1 MRGITRKGREMKM
14 GKWLTWIGSVILFL
28 TGIGHA
34 TRIAQVEKLT
44 AAGGMKAP
52 LDVLLKVNWLAF
64 GGEMVA
70 LAVIAMVASAMAGGG
85 RIVLICGATMLLNA
99 GIAFHFAGLSIPL
112 YVSLVVTVLLLAGG
126 WMQAKAA
133 A

>member
-1 MRGITRKGREMKM
+1 MKTGR
-14 GKWLTWIGSVILFL
+14 WLTWIGSVILL
-28 TGIGHA
+28 LAGIGHA
-34 TRIAQVEKLT
+34 TRIGQVEKLI

-52 LDVLLKVNWLAF
+52 LDVLLNVNWLAF
-64 GGEMVA
+64 AGEMVA

-85 RIVLICGATMLLNA
+85 RIVVICGATMLVNA
-99 GIAFHFAGLSIPL
+99 GVVYHFGGLSIPL
-112 YVSLVVTVLLLAGG
+112 CVTLVVTVLLLAGG